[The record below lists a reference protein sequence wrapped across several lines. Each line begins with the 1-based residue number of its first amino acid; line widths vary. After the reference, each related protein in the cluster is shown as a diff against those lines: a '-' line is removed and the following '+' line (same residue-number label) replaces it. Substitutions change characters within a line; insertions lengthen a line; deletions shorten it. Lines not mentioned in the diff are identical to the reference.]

1 MISSQPFL
9 LSAFARTAAMER
21 QIQEEVQW
29 RKEHQET
36 LWSEMTKDELVEEV
50 KWRTK
55 DQEELWERIE
65 YLQQSCKQKTDE
77 SKELLTA
84 TTQRLLETN
93 SRLLQLRRHAEGLE
107 DNVQA
112 MQKDIEKLKEDVKK
126 RDSTTDAQKN
136 YIETLH
142 KLISKE

>member
-1 MISSQPFL
+1 MESSQPFL
-9 LSAFARTAAMER
+9 LSAFAMSAAMER
-21 QIQEEVQW
+21 QIEEEVQW
-29 RKEHQET
+29 RREKYYT
-36 LWSEMTKDELVEEV
+36 LWSEMTKEELEEEV

-55 DQEELWERIE
+55 DQEELWERID
-65 YLQQSCKQKTDE
+65 YLQHWYNQKTDE
-77 SKELLTA
+77 SKALLTA

-112 MQKDIEKLKEDVKK
+112 MQKENQKLKEDVKK
-126 RDSTTDAQKN
+126 RDSTIDAQKA

>member
-1 MISSQPFL
+1 M
-9 LSAFARTAAMER
+9 TN
-21 QIQEEVQW
+21 EEL
-29 RKEHQET
+29 E
-36 LWSEMTKDELVEEV
+36 EEV

-55 DQEELWERIE
+55 DQEELWERID
-65 YLQQSCKQKTDE
+65 YLQHWYNQKTDE

-84 TTQRLLETN
+84 TTQGLQETN

-107 DNVQA
+107 DNAQA

-126 RDSTTDAQKN
+126 RDSTIDAQKN

-142 KLISKE
+142 KLVSK